1 MSYGTKAIQREY
13 TGQDTT
19 QDVPNKYSPKLYK
32 NLLKKQAAK
41 VAGVNL
47 KKNKRGN
54 LMPDY
59 SGLSDAE
66 KKKKQQAY
74 RNAMRRN
81 PNLKLS
87 DIVKV
92 MDLWHK
98 TYPWTSVESN
108 DVYNAYL
115 IVTDKK
121 TDKNSQTGKIGDDTL
136 QKMYK
141 LLIGSF

>member
-1 MSYGTKAIQREY
+1 M
-13 TGQDTT
+13 
-19 QDVPNKYSPKLYK
+19 
-32 NLLKKQAAK
+32 LKKQAAK
-41 VAGVNL
+41 VAGVKL
-47 KKNKRGN
+47 KKNKRSN

-59 SGLSDAE
+59 SGLSDDE
-66 KKKKQQAY
+66 KKKKQRAY

-87 DIVKV
+87 SIAEV

-98 TYPWTSVESN
+98 TYPWTSVESD

-115 IVTDKK
+115 IVTDRK
-121 TDKNSQTGKIGDDTL
+121 TDKNSQTGEIDDDTL
-136 QKMYK
+136 QEMYK